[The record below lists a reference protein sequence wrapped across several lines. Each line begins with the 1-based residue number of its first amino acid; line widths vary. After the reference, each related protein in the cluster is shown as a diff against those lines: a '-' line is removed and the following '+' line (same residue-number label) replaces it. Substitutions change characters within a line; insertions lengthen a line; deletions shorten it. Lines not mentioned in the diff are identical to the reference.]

1 MRKDLLPGEQVIVM
15 TRPQPRM
22 LFIPAVVF
30 VVAPAL
36 AAFASAWIIRGG
48 LRDLYP
54 AVSADWT
61 FWLVAGCVL
70 AALWALCG
78 YCLPRLLRWQA
89 TRYFL
94 TSRRIMA
101 RYGILRRRDQQV
113 FLASV
118 RNVTVTQTVLQR
130 MLRSGTISLDA
141 GHQFSAVLRDV
152 PEVATFHRFVLDA
165 LSELPRDEFYERGQ
179 APDGPDVRFPRD
191 VREGGRDER

>member
-30 VVAPAL
+30 VLVPAL

-48 LRDLYP
+48 LSRLVP
-54 AVSADWT
+54 VVSPDWT

-70 AALWALCG
+70 AVLWVLCG

-94 TSRRIMA
+94 TSRRILA
-101 RYGILRRRDQQV
+101 RYGMLRRRDRQV

-118 RNVTVTQTVLQR
+118 RNVTVTQTLVQR

-141 GHQFSAVLRDV
+141 GHEFSAVLQDV

-165 LSELPRDEFYERGQ
+165 MDELPEDELFETGS
-179 APDGPDVRFPRD
+179 
-191 VREGGRDER
+191 